1 MVACRKQ
8 ASSQILSS
16 ATKNKF
22 ELARFLPFSV
32 QFFMP
37 TNPTISY
44 RETQKET
51 ESKIRN
57 QRSSKEQQTTRPSHH
72 HVICIRLPEQISVS
86 PQPLLGS
93 SRRVTWIYSLE
104 SRRVSYLLAQLP
116 SSNPKVA
123 SRIHFGAGGI
133 KILLG
138 ILILSVF
145 HPACPSGCA
154 CYGRTPSYAYGVVVL
169 VR

>member
-57 QRSSKEQQTTRPSHH
+57 QRSSKEQQTTRPRHQ

-116 SSNPKVA
+116 SKQPQSGVQD
-123 SRIHFGAGGI
+123 SLWCWRYQDSSWYIDFERLSSSMSFWMC
-133 KILLG
+133 LLW
-138 ILILSVF
+138 
-145 HPACPSGCA
+145 
-154 CYGRTPSYAYGVVVL
+154 
-169 VR
+169 